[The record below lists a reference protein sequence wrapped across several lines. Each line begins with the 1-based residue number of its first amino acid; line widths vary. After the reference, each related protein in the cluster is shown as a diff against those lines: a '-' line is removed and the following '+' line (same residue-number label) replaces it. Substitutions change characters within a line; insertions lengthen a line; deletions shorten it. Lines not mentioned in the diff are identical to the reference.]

1 MSETAFFGAWFRLR
15 TFFVEGNMKRKNLFI
30 FLVTICLL
38 VLSIGLTACGGV
50 NCKVNFVVDEN
61 VYDTVATNG
70 NETIKLPSNPV
81 KDGYEFEGWYWDN
94 GKWEKPFTVNS
105 LLNTPLAAD
114 MSVYAKFTHKEHSFD
129 KETVVAPTCTEK
141 GYTLKECECGET
153 TKTNYVLSVEHTYS
167 DFEIRTEATT
177 YSTGIKERICTVC
190 GFVDSAIIL
199 KDEVLFEAVEI
210 YPSNTPDRYVAN
222 IDLPNLIPENKYELV
237 PIPDSLITEF
247 NLEQKTITVKADNFP
262 KDLYCDLENIILDT
276 FPRSSGCI
284 IIDGVEVPLVDIE
297 IEIEDENG
305 DLVAVP
311 WTNEKN

>member
-1 MSETAFFGAWFRLR
+1 
-15 TFFVEGNMKRKNLFI
+15 MKRKNLFI

-50 NCKVNFVVDEN
+50 DCKVNFVVDEN

-94 GKWEKPFTVNS
+94 GKWEKPFTANS

-129 KETVVAPTCTEK
+129 KETVVAPTCTDK

-153 TKTNYVLSVEHTYS
+153 TKTNYVLSVEHIYS
-167 DFEIRTEATT
+167 DFEIRKEATT

-190 GFVDSAIIL
+190 GFVDEEIIP
-199 KDEVLFEAVEI
+199 KASVSFGVSVIEP
-210 YPSNTPDRYVAN
+210 YN
-222 IDLPNLIPENKYELV
+222 PNLYIGEIDFPSTIITQYTV
-237 PIPDSLITEF
+237 PDSFSTEIDVD
-247 NLEQKTITVKADNFP
+247 QKTIIVKAEDLP
-262 KDLYCDLENIILDT
+262 KDIYDDLQNIVIDTFQKDSSDIIIGDVKIENIED
-276 FPRSSGCI
+276 FI
-284 IIDGVEVPLVDIE
+284 IY
-297 IEIEDENG
+297 IEDENG

-311 WTNEKN
+311 WMNEEN

>member
-50 NCKVNFVVDEN
+50 DCKVNFVVDEN

-190 GFVDSAIIL
+190 GFVDKEIIPRATV
-199 KDEVLFEAVEI
+199 KFEAVLDDTYRVYSGTIAFPATTIKE
-210 YPSNTPDRYVAN
+210 YTV
-222 IDLPNLIPENKYELV
+222 
-237 PIPDSLITEF
+237 PDSFSTEIDV
-247 NLEQKTITVKADNFP
+247 EQKTIIVKAEDLPKDIYDDLKDIVIDTFP
-262 KDLYCDLENIILDT
+262 KDSSDIVVGDVKIENIED
-276 FPRSSGCI
+276 FI
-284 IIDGVEVPLVDIE
+284 IY
-297 IEIEDENG
+297 IEDENG

-311 WTNEKN
+311 WTNEEN

>member
-1 MSETAFFGAWFRLR
+1 
-15 TFFVEGNMKRKNLFI
+15 MKRKK
-30 FLVTICLL
+30 LVYILVAICLL
-38 VLSIGLTACGGV
+38 VSSIGLTACGGV
-50 NCKVNFVVDEN
+50 DCKVNFVVDEN
-61 VYDTVATNG
+61 VYDTVATDG

-153 TKTNYVLSVEHTYS
+153 TKSNYVLSVEHIYS

-177 YSTGIKERICTVC
+177 YSIGWKERICTVC
-190 GFVDSAIIL
+190 GFVDKKIIPQEIVKMEVVENSSAYAG
-199 KDEVLFEAVEI
+199 V
-210 YPSNTPDRYVAN
+210 
-222 IDLPNLIPENKYELV
+222 IDLPKLNLGNNYTSATVQDSVRIELNPEQN
-237 PIPDSLITEF
+237 SLI
-247 NLEQKTITVKADNFP
+247 VKAEDLPKDIYNDLRDIVIDTFP
-262 KDLYCDLENIILDT
+262 KDNGNIIIGDIKIENVEDL
-276 FPRSSGCI
+276 I
-284 IIDGVEVPLVDIE
+284 IY
-297 IEIEDENG
+297 IEDENG

-311 WTNEKN
+311 WTNEEN

>member
-1 MSETAFFGAWFRLR
+1 
-15 TFFVEGNMKRKNLFI
+15 MKRKNVFI

-50 NCKVNFVVDEN
+50 DCKVNFVVDEN

-153 TKTNYVLSVEHTYS
+153 TKTNYVLTVDHTFS
-167 DFEIRTEATT
+167 DFETRTEATT
-177 YSTGIKERICTVC
+177 YSVGLKERICTVC
-190 GFVDSAIIL
+190 GVVDKEIIPKVSVSFGVTVFDPNL
-199 KDEVLFEAVEI
+199 YIGK
-210 YPSNTPDRYVAN
+210 
-222 IDLPNLIPENKYELV
+222 IDIPNLIPDNKYTPV
-237 PIPDSLITEF
+237 PLPETLITEV
-247 NLEQKTITVKADNFP
+247 NTEEYTLIVKAEDLP
-262 KDLYCDLENIILDT
+262 KNIYDDLQNIIIDTFQKDSSDIIIGDVKLENIED
-276 FPRSSGCI
+276 FI
-284 IIDGVEVPLVDIE
+284 IY
-297 IEIEDENG
+297 IEDENG

-311 WTNEKN
+311 WMNEEN

>member
-1 MSETAFFGAWFRLR
+1 LNDINNFIGAR
-15 TFFVEGNMKRKNLFI
+15 TYIDRKPTDLFQYFDI
-30 FLVTICLL
+30 DKFIENNCNGLCYDWSCFTSIVIREISAHKDWQGITTLV
-38 VLSIGLTACGGV
+38 VDAVSV
-50 NCKVNFVVDEN
+50 NDSNSSHSFNFVVDEN

-153 TKTNYVLSVEHTYS
+153 TKTNYVLSVEHAYS

-190 GFVDSAIIL
+190 GFVDKKIIPQVSVSFGVTL
-199 KDEVLFEAVEI
+199 IEPVNPNL
-210 YPSNTPDRYVAN
+210 YVGE
-222 IDLPNLIPENKYELV
+222 IDLPNLILENKYELA
-237 PIPDSLITEF
+237 PLPDTLITELIPVQ
-247 NLEQKTITVKADNFP
+247 NTLIVKA
-262 KDLYCDLENIILDT
+262 
-276 FPRSSGCI
+276 
-284 IIDGVEVPLVDIE
+284 
-297 IEIEDENG
+297 ED
-305 DLVAVP
+305 
-311 WTNEKN
+311 

>member
-1 MSETAFFGAWFRLR
+1 
-15 TFFVEGNMKRKNLFI
+15 MKRKNLFI

-50 NCKVNFVVDEN
+50 DCKVNFVVDEN

-70 NETIKLPSNPV
+70 NETIKLPSNPT

-153 TKTNYVLSVEHTYS
+153 TKTNYVLTVNHTFS
-167 DFEIRTEATT
+167 DFETRTEATT
-177 YSTGIKERICTVC
+177 YSKGIKERICTVC
-190 GFVDSAIIL
+190 GFVDKEIIP
-199 KDEVLFEAVEI
+199 KVSVSFGTTVLDPNLYIGEI
-210 YPSNTPDRYVAN
+210 D
-222 IDLPNLIPENKYELV
+222 IPNLIPDDKYTLV
-237 PIPDSLITEF
+237 PLPETLITEV
-247 NLEQKTITVKADNFP
+247 NMEEYTLIVKAENLP
-262 KDLYCDLENIILDT
+262 KNIYDDLQN
-276 FPRSSGCI
+276 I
-284 IIDGVEVPLVDIE
+284 IIDTFQKDSSDIIIGDVK
-297 IEIEDENG
+297 IENIEDFIIYIEDENG

-311 WTNEKN
+311 WTNEEN

>member
-1 MSETAFFGAWFRLR
+1 
-15 TFFVEGNMKRKNLFI
+15 MKRKNLFI

-50 NCKVNFVVDEN
+50 DCKVNFVVDEN

-190 GFVDSAIIL
+190 GFVDKKIISQEIVKMEVVENSSAYAG
-199 KDEVLFEAVEI
+199 V
-210 YPSNTPDRYVAN
+210 
-222 IDLPNLIPENKYELV
+222 IDLPKLNLENNYTSATVQDSVRIELNPEQN
-237 PIPDSLITEF
+237 SLI
-247 NLEQKTITVKADNFP
+247 VKAEDFP
-262 KDLYCDLENIILDT
+262 KELYCDLEDIILDT
-276 FPRSSGCI
+276 FPRGNGCI
-284 IIDGVEVPLVDIE
+284 IIDGIEVSLEDIE
-297 IEIEDENG
+297 IIIEDENG

-311 WTNEKN
+311 WTNEEN